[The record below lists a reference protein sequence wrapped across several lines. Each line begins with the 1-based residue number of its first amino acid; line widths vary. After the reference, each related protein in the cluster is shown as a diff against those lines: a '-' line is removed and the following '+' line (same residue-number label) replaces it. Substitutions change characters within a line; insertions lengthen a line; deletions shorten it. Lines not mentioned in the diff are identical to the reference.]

1 MAVHFVFSKR
11 FQQFVDTSSIL
22 QSLYSLTRKPSIY
35 SRNPEFLQILV
46 THLHITNESQ
56 NSERILFCSLLEHGN
71 DDLRHFCLTQIRANL
86 AEQTQNEEYVIWCLP
101 LIVMC
106 IGSTNSLTVF
116 ASSILEDIVVVCGYG
131 DLVVSTLFT
140 YKQCVPYLID
150 QPECNELILR
160 LIAMPIGFEL
170 FENGFGVVSKRF
182 EEFMVR
188 VNEANNVKES
198 GIYEYVMDM
207 ENNVTAGLVQN
218 PATYPT
224 ASQFL
229 DHDESLF
236 INPLRLQ
243 PPRNII
249 DYMLRTDAFQLQ
261 WLLQLP
267 LKVECVN
274 HSMTVDTSLDIVL
287 SQLQVSGMDQDHSS
301 VRVIGTFV
309 SSTDHDVMCIP
320 LHEGEEVKCVLCVG
334 SEGLINDHLGC
345 TVNERKKTDIQ
356 RFEMYWNKNSKRFL
370 ELQKDEFEA
379 KRVGER
385 VLLKNR
391 VALGTML
398 WILVVYR
405 QVKLFHGLSYKQFMI
420 V

>member
-1 MAVHFVFSKR
+1 
-11 FQQFVDTSSIL
+11 
-22 QSLYSLTRKPSIY
+22 
-35 SRNPEFLQILV
+35 
-46 THLHITNESQ
+46 
-56 NSERILFCSLLEHGN
+56 
-71 DDLRHFCLTQIRANL
+71 
-86 AEQTQNEEYVIWCLP
+86 
-101 LIVMC
+101 
-106 IGSTNSLTVF
+106 
-116 ASSILEDIVVVCGYG
+116 
-131 DLVVSTLFT
+131 
-140 YKQCVPYLID
+140 
-150 QPECNELILR
+150 
-160 LIAMPIGFEL
+160 
-170 FENGFGVVSKRF
+170 
-182 EEFMVR
+182 
-188 VNEANNVKES
+188 
-198 GIYEYVMDM
+198 
-207 ENNVTAGLVQN
+207 
-218 PATYPT
+218 
-224 ASQFL
+224 
-229 DHDESLF
+229 
-236 INPLRLQ
+236 
-243 PPRNII
+243 
-249 DYMLRTDAFQLQ
+249 
-261 WLLQLP
+261 
-267 LKVECVN
+267 
-274 HSMTVDTSLDIVL
+274 MTVDTSLDIVL